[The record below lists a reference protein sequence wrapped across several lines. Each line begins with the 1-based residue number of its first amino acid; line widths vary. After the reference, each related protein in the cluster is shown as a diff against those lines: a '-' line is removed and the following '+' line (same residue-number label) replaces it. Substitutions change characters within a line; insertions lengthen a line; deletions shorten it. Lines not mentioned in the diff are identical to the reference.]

1 MMHSTHDGRQEMRE
15 ELRDCPL
22 GEIPLLAP
30 ELISLLR
37 RADRRRAQF
46 GGRVLG
52 GTGSDL
58 PSYADKIHDA
68 ISEAVLAPDDEI
80 AGLLGGVLV
89 PVRVKV
95 QTPPAA

>member
-1 MMHSTHDGRQEMRE
+1 MRE

-22 GEIPLLAP
+22 GEIPMLAP

-37 RADRRRAQF
+37 RTDWPRAQF

-52 GTGSDL
+52 GTRSDL
-58 PSYADKIHDA
+58 RCYADKIHDA
-68 ISEAVLAPDDEI
+68 VSEAVLEPDDEI

-89 PVRVKV
+89 PVRAKM